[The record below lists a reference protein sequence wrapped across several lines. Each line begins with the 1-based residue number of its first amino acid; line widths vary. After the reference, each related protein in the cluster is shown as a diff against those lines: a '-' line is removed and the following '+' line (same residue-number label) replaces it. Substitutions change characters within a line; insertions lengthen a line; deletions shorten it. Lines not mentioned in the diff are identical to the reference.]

1 MTAEGPVRWSIDS
14 GVARLTLHRP
24 EAGNAIDLS
33 VALGLAEAATA
44 LSEDESVR
52 VVLLTGTGDN
62 FCVGGDL
69 RAFAAQT
76 DLSRHLKDVTTPLH
90 TAISRLAHLPAPV
103 VAAVQGNAAG
113 AGMSL
118 ACGADIVL
126 AADSARFVL
135 AYTRVGLSPDGG
147 GSWYLPRLVGVRRAL
162 DLALTNR
169 VLSAAEAV
177 QWGIAT
183 RSVPDEELLPEAERL
198 CLDLASGAPHALAAA
213 KRLLRESLGHS
224 LETQLE
230 LETAALSDNARRAGP
245 EGITAFLEKRP
256 PRF

>member
-1 MTAEGPVRWSIDS
+1 MTAQAPVRWSVDD
-14 GVARLTLHRP
+14 GLARLTLHRP

-33 VALGLAEAATA
+33 VARELADAATA

-52 VVLLTGTGDN
+52 VVLLTGAGAN

-69 RAFAAQT
+69 KAFAAQA
-76 DLSRHLKDVTTPLH
+76 DLSRHLEDVTAPLH
-90 TAISRLAHLPAPV
+90 TAISRLAHLAAPV
-103 VAAVQGNAAG
+103 VAAVQGSAAG

-126 AADSARFVL
+126 AGASARFVL
-135 AYTRVGLSPDGG
+135 AYARVGLSPDGG

-169 VLSAAEAV
+169 VLSAEDAV
-177 QWGIAT
+177 RWGIAT
-183 RSVPDEELLPEAERL
+183 RAVPDGDLFREAEDL
-198 CLDLASGAPHALAAA
+198 CGDLLAGAPHALAAA
-213 KRLLRESLGHS
+213 KRLLRDSLGHS

-230 LETAALSDNARRAGP
+230 LETMALSDNAGRAGP
-245 EGITAFLEKRP
+245 EGIAAFLEKRP